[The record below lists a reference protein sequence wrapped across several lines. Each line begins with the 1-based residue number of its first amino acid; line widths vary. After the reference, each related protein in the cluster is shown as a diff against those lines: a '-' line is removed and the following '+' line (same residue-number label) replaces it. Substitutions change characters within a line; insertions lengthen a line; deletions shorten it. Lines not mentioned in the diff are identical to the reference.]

1 MHQRQLSLEQPTNT
15 MIDIHPETLE
25 VDVDD
30 NDAYCDALD
39 DLIFGEE

>member
-1 MHQRQLSLEQPTNT
+1 MYRSNEAYEKPLDT
-15 MIDIHPETLE
+15 MIDISSETLE